1 MQFGGGDD
9 MIMVKNLCAY
19 NIQSY
24 NLKVNK
30 IYH

>member
-19 NIQSY
+19 KQDTI
-24 NLKVNK
+24 LKFK
-30 IYH
+30 SQ